1 MLIMWFKLI
10 EGSLI
15 INFSL
20 EKAEENWL
28 FLVVGLVIGE
38 LDTWINKII
47 WSGIKAFGLR
57 LCVLVWWLLICTYI
71 GVVRAN

>member
-1 MLIMWFKLI
+1 MLI

-28 FLVVGLVIGE
+28 FLVVDLVIGE
-38 LDTWINKII
+38 LDT
-47 WSGIKAFGLR
+47 
-57 LCVLVWWLLICTYI
+57 
-71 GVVRAN
+71 